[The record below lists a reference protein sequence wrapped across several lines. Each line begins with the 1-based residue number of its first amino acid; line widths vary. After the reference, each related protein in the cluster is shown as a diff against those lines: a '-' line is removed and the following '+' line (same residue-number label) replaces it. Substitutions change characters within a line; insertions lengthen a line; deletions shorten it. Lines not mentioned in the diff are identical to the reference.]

1 VPITPSSVRRR
12 LRSRSALSCADPI
25 TRRVMLVIPTRH
37 WYQPDMAA
45 IKKVDAIW
53 VDGQLV
59 PWDNATD
66 HVLAHTMHYGVGA
79 FEGVRAYQRADGRT
93 HVFRLRDHIERLLDS
108 CTICTLDVPYTVDQ
122 LMKACTDVVR
132 TNKMKECYL
141 RPLVYLGYG
150 ALGLGSFE
158 PPVRTMVACYE
169 WGSYLGEEGLKKGIK
184 CMVSGFTRANSNSV
198 MNKGKICGQYVT
210 SVLAKRM
217 AIKSGFEEALMCD
230 PQGMVA
236 EGTGENIFIVKSG
249 VVRTP
254 PLSAAILGGITRDTI
269 IALLREGGIEVRED
283 MIARDELY
291 TADEVFLTGTAAEIT
306 PVRDIDH
313 RKIGRGE
320 AGPTTRRIQEQFFSV
335 VKGND
340 SKHDAW
346 LTYI

>member
-1 VPITPSSVRRR
+1 
-12 LRSRSALSCADPI
+12 
-25 TRRVMLVIPTRH
+25 MG
-37 WYQPDMAA
+37 M
-45 IKKVDAIW
+45 KKVDSIW
-53 VDGQLV
+53 LDGQLV
-59 PWDNATD
+59 PWDAAAE
-66 HVLAHTMHYGVGA
+66 HVLAHTLHYGVGA
-79 FEGVRAYQRADGRT
+79 FEGIRAYQRADGRSQI
-93 HVFRLRDHIERLLDS
+93 FRLREHLQRLMDS
-108 CTICTLDVPYTVDQ
+108 CVICTMDCPFTIDQ
-122 LMKACTDVVR
+122 LEKACMDVVR
-132 TNKMKECYL
+132 ANKMASCYL

-236 EGTGENIFIVKSG
+236 EGTGENIFIVKNG

-269 IALLREGGIEVRED
+269 IALLREGGVDVHED

>member
-1 VPITPSSVRRR
+1 
-12 LRSRSALSCADPI
+12 
-25 TRRVMLVIPTRH
+25 MG
-37 WYQPDMAA
+37 M
-45 IKKVDAIW
+45 KKVDSIW
-53 VDGQLV
+53 LDGQLV
-59 PWDNATD
+59 PWDAASE
-66 HVLAHTMHYGVGA
+66 HVLAHTLHYGVGA
-79 FEGVRAYQRADGRT
+79 FEGIRAYQRADGRT
-93 HVFRLRDHIERLLDS
+93 QIFRLREHLQRLMDS
-108 CTICTLDVPYTVDQ
+108 CVICTMDCPFTIDQ
-122 LMKACTDVVR
+122 LEKACIDVVR
-132 TNKMKECYL
+132 ANKMLSCYL

-236 EGTGENIFIVKSG
+236 EGTGENIFVVKNG

-254 PLSAAILGGITRDTI
+254 PLSAAILGGITRATI
-269 IALLREGGIEVRED
+269 IALFGEAGIEVRED